1 MHNRITSA
9 AYLQDRDRDLAASIA
24 VDSSGAGRAT
34 SIGEGE
40 GIEAGKDIGV
50 VDPADCAE

>member
-1 MHNRITSA
+1 MNNRITSA

-24 VDSSGAGRAT
+24 VDPSGAGRAT

-40 GIEAGKDIGV
+40 GIEAGKDIGGG
-50 VDPADCAE
+50 